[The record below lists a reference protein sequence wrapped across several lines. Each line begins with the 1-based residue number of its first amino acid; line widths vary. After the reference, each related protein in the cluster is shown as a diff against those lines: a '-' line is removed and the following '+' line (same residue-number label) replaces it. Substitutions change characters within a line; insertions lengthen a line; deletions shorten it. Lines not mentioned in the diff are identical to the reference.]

1 MVTVLVLHLQKDG
14 IPTILGG
21 RNTILTAETGC
32 GKTLAYLLPMID
44 QILVWQMLLRE
55 RQLNSPLGI
64 VVSPNRELANQIGVS
79 SHCC

>member
-1 MVTVLVLHLQKDG
+1 MITVLVSHFQKDG

-21 RNTILTAETGC
+21 HNTLLTAETGC
-32 GKTLAYLLPMID
+32 GKTLAYLLPMIN
-44 QILVWQMLLRE
+44 QILVWQMFLRN
-55 RQLNSPLGI
+55 RQLNCPLGI